1 MVKLSLIEGLDGMS
15 VIEVINL
22 IFPFPT
28 NQVYILAS
36 CIWQPFKVSVFYKE
50 RSEQLNWVHPM
61 VLWEP
66 SDLTVFHSQKIV
78 IIDGLCKISL

>member
-36 CIWQPFKVSVFYKE
+36 CIWQPFKVSVFYKGKK
-50 RSEQLNWVHPM
+50 RTTKLSSSNGFMRTFW
-61 VLWEP
+61 
-66 SDLTVFHSQKIV
+66 SDSF
-78 IIDGLCKISL
+78 SLPENCDYRRPL